1 MKINTI
7 FEEFLSKVKEQD
19 IVLNYVQVRQHGD
32 IILDWGRM
40 AQKTRLN
47 TWSVSKSFVS
57 VAV

>member
-47 TWSVSKSFVS
+47 MKILFAKT
-57 VAV
+57 AVLK